1 MDIFIDQISIKGKQ
15 VNVKAIKVKGNTIVI
30 KGSFLKTA
38 TLKVEDDAD
47 IDNPSVIVDELTK
60 NKVWADIL
68 IFRQRVPDTEPK
80 FKGYYMEWDNFAV
93 LRISTFQNWWDKQIR
108 CKARNMFRKA
118 TRSGMIIKVAPYSDE
133 LMQGL
138 MEIYNETPVRQNRPF
153 WHYGKDFQTVKNEN
167 STYLDQS
174 YFIAAYYNSELIG
187 LIKLVKYGQYASI
200 MQIISKIKHRDKAT
214 NNGLLEKAV
223 EICANEGIPFLVY
236 ANFIYGKKGED
247 KLTDFKE
254 SIGFEKMEVP
264 RYYIPMSLKGKLV
277 LKLNLHHG
285 FVHILPE
292 KVFQFLLEVRS
303 HWNKIKLN

>member
-1 MDIFIDQISIKGKQ
+1 
-15 VNVKAIKVKGNTIVI
+15 
-30 KGSFLKTA
+30 
-38 TLKVEDDAD
+38 
-47 IDNPSVIVDELTK
+47 
-60 NKVWADIL
+60 
-68 IFRQRVPDTEPK
+68 
-80 FKGYYMEWDNFAV
+80 
-93 LRISTFQNWWDKQIR
+93 
-108 CKARNMFRKA
+108 
-118 TRSGMIIKVAPYSDE
+118 MIIKVAPFSDE
-133 LMQGL
+133 LMRGL
-138 MEIYNETPVRQNRPF
+138 LEIYNETPVRQNRPF

-167 STYLDQS
+167 SSYLDQS
-174 YFIAAYYNSELIG
+174 YFIAAYYDSELIG
-187 LIKLVKYGQYASI
+187 LIKLVKFGQYASI

-264 RYYIPMSLKGKLV
+264 RYYIPVSLKGKLV

-292 KVFQFLLEVRS
+292 KVFKFLLEVRS
-303 HWNKIKLN
+303 RWNKIKLK